1 MAAEDARV
9 ILQPKQSWL
18 WRALIDASGPTIL
31 GWGGARGGGKSGG
44 IRRLVVMLIAWFLG
58 QTDVE
63 HLVVWI
69 VRRQFPDVRENH
81 ITPFFNEFPG
91 LKKHYNDGKHA
102 LTMWKGKRSFT
113 LRFVAA
119 DHTGRFIEKTKG
131 QEAHFILVD
140 QAEQFSQTE
149 LEHLGTC
156 NRGPRVP
163 RGFCKRV
170 LMFNPGVGE
179 GVGYL
184 KRIFH
189 DREYVDNEDPRAFA
203 FLQSLGWDNAVWF
216 HGIVGEQEF
225 YGSDEWVNGTV
236 ACVSCSGHDPAC
248 ADCRGSGRVL
258 KRFAVFIKQTD
269 YGKTL
274 DELTPELRGGELWG
288 DFTRFAGQYFAY
300 AWEEKSVVIDP
311 TLAAHF
317 VMRRDRARKWLSTD
331 WGFGHHAATGWWA
344 SMSIRPEEAADYFGI
359 TVSGPVP
366 AVFLYRELAKSRMPE
381 QDYADLTMAMTDI
394 SEIGNINHHYM
405 GQDAWAQRGSA
416 NTIADQMDLRFR
428 PQGFPGLE
436 KATWERVDGWRWLH
450 TALLNTKRFR
460 NWDTNKSGPFD
471 VSTLDVPLLF
481 ISSACSEVIR
491 AIPSRQSARNE
502 YTSNR
507 RSADPLDVLKTDEK
521 EDDVADMVR
530 YGLASYLKPYI
541 PTSVE
546 EEIRKL
552 AAQPRMTAEEHTRF
566 NNRMRAL
573 EAQQANDMQLR
584 RRIRGR

>member
-1 MAAEDARV
+1 MAIEGAD
-9 ILQPKQSWL
+9 ITLQPKQTWL
-18 WRALIDASGPTIL
+18 WAALTDVSGPTVL

-44 IRRLVVMLIAWFLG
+44 IRRLVVMLIAWFFA
-58 QTDVE
+58 QTGPE

-69 VRRQFPDVRENH
+69 VRRQWPDLRENH
-81 ITPFFNEFPG
+81 VTPFFNEFPG
-91 LKKHYNDGKHA
+91 LRGFYNEGKHA
-102 LTMWKGKRSFT
+102 LTISKGRRTFT

-140 QAEQFSQTE
+140 QAEQFTQQE

-189 DREYVDNEDPRAFA
+189 DREFVDNEDAASFL

-216 HGIVGEQEF
+216 HGLVSEEEF
-225 YGSDEWVNGTV
+225 YSNAEWISGLT
-236 ACVSCSGHDPAC
+236 ACVSCSGQDPAC
-248 ADCRGSGRVL
+248 ADCRGSGTVL

-274 DELTPELRGGELWG
+274 DELPPELRAGELWG
-288 DFTRFAGQYFAY
+288 DFSRFAGQYFAY
-300 AWEEKSVVIDP
+300 AWEERSAVIDP
-311 TLAAHF
+311 TVAAHF
-317 VMRRDRARKWLSTD
+317 VMRRDGAKKWLSTD
-331 WGFGHHAATGWWA
+331 WGFGHCAATGWWA
-344 SMSIRPEEAADYFGI
+344 SVAMRAEEALDYFRI
-359 TVSGPVP
+359 AVSGPVP
-366 AVFLYRELAKSRMPE
+366 IVVLYRELVKSRMAE
-381 QDYADLTMAMTDI
+381 QDYADLVMAMTDI
-394 SEIGNINHHYM
+394 SEVGRINHHYI
-405 GQDAWAQRGSA
+405 GQDAWSERGSA

-428 PQGFPGLE
+428 HHGFPLLQ
-436 KATWERVDGWRWLH
+436 KATWDRVDGWRWLH
-450 TALLNTKRFR
+450 TALLNTKRFQ
-460 NWDTNKSGPFD
+460 NWDSNKSGAFD

-481 ISSACSEVIR
+481 ISSACQEVIR

-530 YGLASYLKPYI
+530 YGLASYLKPYV
-541 PTSVE
+541 PSNRDE
-546 EEIRKL
+546 ELRRL
-552 AAQPRMTAEEHTRF
+552 AAQPRMTADDHTRF
-566 NNRMRAL
+566 ANRMRAI
-573 EAQQANDMQLR
+573 EAERQGENHLR
-584 RRIRGR
+584 RKVRGR